1 MFRCQSCN
9 ENSNLK
15 TEKIILSKKE
25 RLYWNIIVIDEFKN
39 KKYLVYSEKKQEI
52 IEQLKSEGKI
62 VIGEYVTKGWEIG
75 EEITV
80 CKKCFKE
87 KEVK

>member
-1 MFRCQSCN
+1 MFRCQLCN

-25 RLYWNIIVIDEFKN
+25 RIYWNIIIIDEFKN
-39 KKYLVYSEKKQEI
+39 KKFLQYDKQSPEI

-62 VIGEYVTKGWEIG
+62 VVGEYVTKGWEIG

-80 CKKCFKE
+80 CKECFK
-87 KEVK
+87 KQGVK